1 MPSTD
6 KAKIKERKRKYWL
19 ANRERLLAYHKDYI
33 KKNPQVSRR
42 KQKKY
47 WANNPEK
54 AQAFNRKRRARA
66 NNVEHIPYTKEEVLK
81 KYGTDCHICGAPIDL
96 KAPRKAGKKGWEHG
110 LHLDQGSSRGLKCLT
125 LHIAILLWAFRSP
138 IPLRLLFPMACIS
151 VRTTTMRIL
160 TLLS

>member
-47 WANNPEK
+47 WAKHPEK

-66 NNVEHIPYTKEEVLK
+66 NNVEHIFYTKEEVLK

-110 LHLDQGSSRGLKCLT
+110 LHLDHL
-125 LHIAILLWAFRSP
+125 IP
-138 IPLRLLFPMACIS
+138 ISKGGPDTIDN
-151 VRTTTMRIL
+151 VRPAHGVCN
-160 TLLS
+160 LSKGAKGE

>member
-19 ANRERLLAYHKDYI
+19 ANREKLLARQKAYRKAKPEI
-33 KKNPQVSRR
+33 GRA

-47 WANNPEK
+47 WARNPEK
-54 AQAFNRKRRARA
+54 AQAFNRQRRARV

-81 KYGTDCHICGAPIDL
+81 KYGADCHICGSSIDL

-110 LHLDQGSSRGLKCLT
+110 LHLDHLIPISKGGPDTIENVRPAHGLCNLSKGARGE
-125 LHIAILLWAFRSP
+125 
-138 IPLRLLFPMACIS
+138 
-151 VRTTTMRIL
+151 
-160 TLLS
+160 

>member
-1 MPSTD
+1 MPATD
-6 KAKIKERKRKYWL
+6 KERERERKKKYWA

-47 WANNPEK
+47 WAKHPEK

-110 LHLDQGSSRGLKCLT
+110 LHLDHL
-125 LHIAILLWAFRSP
+125 IP
-138 IPLRLLFPMACIS
+138 ISKGGPDTIDN
-151 VRTTTMRIL
+151 VRPAHGVCN
-160 TLLS
+160 LSKGAKGE